1 MTAPEVKVTQRA
13 EEVAEEIVSTANI
26 VTNGGYYEID
36 IDAVSAVVARFEAE
50 VRATATTPLEAR
62 IAALEGAMGEAVQL
76 IENMIPKNVCLTNP
90 AWPDDTNLPMDV
102 LLGELR
108 KCAETAASL
117 RAMLADDGETK

>member
-62 IAALEGAMGEAVQL
+62 IAALEGAMGEAVG
-76 IENMIPKNVCLTNP
+76 
-90 AWPDDTNLPMDV
+90 A
-102 LLGELR
+102 LR
-108 KCAETAASL
+108 KVDRMNDHPGWFRRELDEIVMPTLASL
-117 RAMLADDGETK
+117 TAMLEGGK